1 MRVQISSRHTD
12 IPDAI
17 MERTRDQLQ
26 KLTRYDVDLR
36 AAEVVFDSNKRN
48 KSVEGVLHIDGREP
62 KIATGEGDTFQGAL
76 DQLVDRLGRMLRR
89 GRDQRRDHQAPKLSE
104 TALGSEE

>member
-12 IPDAI
+12 VPDAV
-17 MERTRDQLQ
+17 MDRTQDQLQ
-26 KLTRYDVDLR
+26 KLTRYDPDLR
-36 AAEVVFDSNKRN
+36 AAEVIFDSNRRK
-48 KSVEGVLHIDGREP
+48 KLVEAVLHIDGREP
-62 KIATGEGDTFQGAL
+62 KIARGEGDTFQGAL

-104 TALGSEE
+104 TVSDIEE